1 MEGCIIS
8 PVGMGFYS
16 AVTLLVQVNGWAS
29 ERHLTSQLRQN
40 AIVPFSTWFSGGQ
53 SNAQKQS
60 SGLAGSLLIQ
70 PRSLKSDPSA
80 FCDMRYGHVWLCI
93 ITRATANHLGW
104 SESHESYTFPHVV
117 HADLVS
123 KYWLILGALP
133 LC

>member
-1 MEGCIIS
+1 MEDYIIS
-8 PVGMGFYS
+8 AVGMGFYS

-29 ERHLTSQLRQN
+29 ERRLTSQPRQN

-53 SNAQKQS
+53 SSAQKQS
-60 SGLAGSLLIQ
+60 PGLAGSLLFQ
-70 PRSLKSDPSA
+70 PRSLKSDPSD
-80 FCDMRYGHVWLCI
+80 FCDMRYGRVWLCI
-93 ITRATANHLGW
+93 ITRAMANHLGW

-123 KYWLILGALP
+123 KYWLMLRALP